1 MNRKLLPYERG
12 LCQQLGLTEE
22 QYFEF
27 LAAQRDYALSEAQRR
42 ETLRAEPVSIIL
54 AVVGVVFQVAS
65 ALLAPKPETPDK
77 KNTVSRRDKSFA
89 PRSGFNGTQELA
101 RYGDPI
107 NLVYC
112 NDKINPKGQ
121 VRVGTSLL
129 WSAVESTGTGQ
140 YIQLLLLIGAAKV
153 LRLDVNK
160 TAFGQLPARQ
170 FSASNTWVYYSPQN
184 GPVPFSSR
192 VLGDARDPA
201 VAAGGSI
208 THLTRELSGNAGEG
222 YSQAYTPTT
231 STELGVYAPIPI
243 NVDIIERDE
252 DGKTRY
258 APIGITISGG
268 FASSYSV
275 GSTFTLSIKE
285 VPRKQDEDK
294 AAVAKEAAKDLRL
307 QLVNNLDRGAI
318 YRLGSASF
326 KVRSVTSELSL
337 DNSSVSAQFECTE
350 AGVGPTCRYD
360 RMRAKIFKDE
370 DKEVYDNAKDILKA
384 PVSEPVKALT
394 TADVDSIFSADEKE
408 NKKYWIGFT
417 EQQAKERERKSTVFT
432 QPFTIP
438 KFGGVGNP
446 TGGNRDYNFTGST
459 SVSWT
464 DDLDKARNRTFIR
477 GGSIAYTE
485 ELLKLFLANKPKINN
500 DLLRAEYRDD
510 REKLRRIEQQL
521 MGGKAK
527 KLIRKSLIANNA
539 ELKGV
544 VARIDV
550 LNDLLSNDVE
560 ELNKEWRA
568 EAKTT
573 QPYADYTQR
582 IRDQRELIANL
593 KEADATAK
601 RVSKERDILDEIRE
615 QRRDYVAD
623 YIAGKRK
630 QLKPT
635 KANLKLWRQERE
647 QLIDK
652 KRQIIAD
659 NLDEEQE
666 RLLSIVRLSTVPFVL
681 TGVDDERFACGIKC
695 INQKLD
701 GLQGKFTVD
710 QVGVDAVVTKI
721 KELIAE
727 KRQALQWVN
736 YLLKNW
742 RTLIRDNDDAFY
754 VKALVKSAKALYTTV
769 TACNIVRFNFKVRL
783 FRRIS
788 GRQKEYGE
796 YEAPDGYKLSDNGL
810 ERRTMFFYVL
820 IRKSGDTAFTRVPK
834 LFAVERGNDIDNY
847 ISVLFHS
854 STKAK
859 REFRFIPVSDPV
871 AEIRESG
878 YSGYAYIY
886 NAGAVRSISAA
897 GGVINYFGKEVA
909 LDFNSFP
916 DLRERGP
923 IYTNE
928 WDLFSNSSD
937 TQVQSSY
944 DNGPEAKLVN
954 VTEQTICPIAGKYQN
969 MSLLAFHTYAS
980 NGVED
985 LRSITAFVQEGKAA
999 WKVADDGSGPFQ
1011 SGEGTCYAPDI
1022 FADTVLDA
1030 TNGIK
1035 NFANS
1040 NAVDWERLALAKRF
1054 CKNNGLGVQL
1064 FMDGVIADRRGWRE
1078 FWVEVAPYSLLEF
1091 ARMNGKE
1098 TLIPALPVTS
1108 AGAATTSLTIS
1119 AMFNEGNILEDSY
1132 REEYLDF
1139 GDNTKDLIA
1148 TVVYREI
1155 TNDEIFPRDTSVTL
1169 CRSDTDLNDAVWQ
1182 TFDLSD
1188 WVSQREQ
1195 AVLYARYLC
1204 QQRRYV
1210 RRTVE
1215 FKTYPTESPIQPGSY
1230 IFVDIGL
1237 DRWDT
1242 VRTGVV
1248 EEGGVLSTP
1257 LGVELPDGSFTVMTY
1272 DSVNP
1277 PVVHQDVV
1285 ILNGVAQN
1293 LSVPAGNLFV
1303 LGTNTNGKRVFRVTD
1318 VSLSEEAEV
1327 TVRAVEHPSSISGG
1341 SAKSLVADLSAGLFR
1356 EIGVDCS

>member
-1 MNRKLLPYERG
+1 MNRKLLPYEHG

-27 LAAQRDYALSEAQRR
+27 LAAQRDYALSEAQHR
-42 ETLRAEPVSIIL
+42 ETLRADPVSIVL
-54 AVVGVVFQVAS
+54 AVVGVIFQVAS
-65 ALLAPKPETPDK
+65 VLLAPKPETPSK

-140 YIQLLLLIGAAKV
+140 FIQLLLLIGAAKV
-153 LRLDVNK
+153 LRIDVNK

-170 FSASNTWVYYSPQN
+170 FSSSNTWVYYSPQN
-184 GPVPFSSR
+184 GPVSFGAR
-192 VLGDARDPA
+192 VLGDTRDP
-201 VAAGGSI
+201 VAEVGGSI
-208 THLTRELSGNAGEG
+208 THLTRTLSGTSGEG

-231 STELGVYAPIPI
+231 STDLGVYAPIPI

-252 DGKTRY
+252 DGKLRY
-258 APIGITISGG
+258 ADNGIEISEG
-268 FASSYSV
+268 FAGSYSV
-275 GSTFTLSIKE
+275 GSTFTLRIRQVE
-285 VPRKQDEDK
+285 RKQNEDK
-294 AAVAKEAAKDLRL
+294 FAVAKEAAKDLRL

-326 KVRSVTSELSL
+326 KVRSVSGDLSL
-337 DNSSVSAQFECTE
+337 DGGAVTAQFECTE
-350 AGVGPTCRYD
+350 AGVGPTSRYD
-360 RMRAKIFKDE
+360 RMRAKLFKDE
-370 DKEVYDNAKDILKA
+370 DKDIYENAKDILTA
-384 PVSEPVKALT
+384 PVDEAVKELT
-394 TADVDSIFSADEKE
+394 DADIASIFSADEKA
-408 NKKYWIGFT
+408 NKKYWLGFT
-417 EQQAKERERKSTVFT
+417 EGQKKERQRKSTLFAED
-432 QPFTIP
+432 FTIP

-446 TGGNRDYNFTGST
+446 TGGNRDYNFTGEIT
-459 SVSWT
+459 VTWI
-464 DDLDKARNRTFIR
+464 DDLDKTRTRKIPR
-477 GGSIAYTE
+477 GGSIALTRK
-485 ELLKLFLANKPKINN
+485 LQKLFLANKPKIDN

-510 REKLRRIEQQL
+510 RERLRRIEQQL
-521 MGGKAK
+521 LGGRAK
-527 KLIRKSLIANNA
+527 KLIRQSLIATNP
-539 ELKGV
+539 ELKV
-544 VARIDV
+544 IVDRIKE

-560 ELNKEWRA
+560 ELEREWRA

-573 QPYADYTQR
+573 AAYADLTNQ
-582 IRDQRELIANL
+582 IRAQSELIQNL
-593 KEADATAK
+593 KDSDATPK
-601 RVSKERDILDEIRE
+601 RISRERDTLADLRE
-615 QRRDYVAD
+615 RRRDYVAD
-623 YIAGKRK
+623 FIADKRK
-630 QLKPT
+630 ANKPSRANR
-635 KANLKLWRQERE
+635 KAWRDERE
-647 QLIDK
+647 IKREERRAFIDNN
-652 KRQIIAD
+652 ID
-659 NLDEEQE
+659 NEQD
-666 RLLSIVRLSTVPFVL
+666 RLLEIVRLSTVSFVL
-681 TGVDDERFACGIKC
+681 TGIDTERFACGIKC

-701 GLQGKFTVD
+701 SLQGKFTVD
-710 QVGVDAVVTKI
+710 QVGTTKVI
-721 KELIAE
+721 EEFDKLIAE
-727 KRQALQWVN
+727 KQQAKQWVN

-742 RTLIRDNDDAFY
+742 RTLIRDNDDSFF

-769 TACNIVRFNFKVRL
+769 TACNTVRFNFKVRL

-810 ERRTMFFYVL
+810 ERRTMFFYML
-820 IRKSGDTAFTRVPK
+820 IRKSGETAFSRVPK
-834 LFAVERGNDIDNY
+834 LFAVERGNDVDNY
-847 ISVLFHS
+847 ISVLFTS
-854 STKAK
+854 GTRAK
-859 REFRFIPVSDPV
+859 REFRFIPVCDPA

-886 NAGAVRSISAA
+886 NSGSATSISAA
-897 GGVINYFGKEVA
+897 GGSVQYFGKEVA
-909 LDFNSFP
+909 VDANQFP
-916 DLRERGP
+916 ALKERGP

-954 VTEQTICPIAGKYQN
+954 VTEQTICPISGKYQN

-985 LRSITAFVQEGKAA
+985 LRSITAFVQEGKSS

-1011 SGEGTCYAPDI
+1011 SGESTSYAPDI
-1022 FADTVLDA
+1022 FTDTILDA

-1040 NAVDWERLALAKRF
+1040 NAIDWERLALAKRF
-1054 CKNNGLGVQL
+1054 CKNNGLGCQF

-1108 AGAATTSLTIS
+1108 SGAATTSLTIS

-1155 TNDEIFPRDTSVTL
+1155 VNDEIFPRDTSVTI
-1169 CRSDTDLNDAVWQ
+1169 CRSDTDLDDAVWQ

-1215 FKTYPTESPIQPGSY
+1215 FKTYPTESPIQPGTY

-1237 DRWDT
+1237 DRWDS

-1248 EEGGVLSTP
+1248 GEAGALDVP
-1257 LGVELPDGSFTVMTY
+1257 LGVGLADGTFTVMTY

-1277 PVVHQDVV
+1277 PTVHQSVTIQD
-1285 ILNGVAQN
+1285 GVAVN
-1293 LSVPAGNLFV
+1293 LNVPPGTLFV
-1303 LGTNTNGKRVFRVTD
+1303 LGTNSNGKRVFRVTD

-1341 SAKSLVADLSAGLFR
+1341 SARSLVADLSAGLFR
-1356 EIGVDCS
+1356 ELGVSCD